1 MVGLYQEVM
10 NCGLHRPDEATN
22 IGRKK
27 DLNGTKALVTGSAGF
42 IGSHF
47 VEELVR
53 QGCKVRAFVRYNAQ
67 NDWGWLQTLPCL
79 KDIEIHAGDVR
90 DYDSVRDAV
99 RGVEFVFHLAAL
111 IGIPYSYISPLAYI
125 KTNVEGTYNLLQAAR
140 EEGVQ
145 RVVHTSTSEVYGTAR
160 YVPINEE
167 HPVQAQSPYAATKI
181 AADQLAL
188 SFHRSF
194 GLPVVVV
201 RPFNTFGPRQSARAV
216 IPTIITQL
224 VSGSRTIRLGNVSP
238 TRDFNYVRDTVS
250 GILAV
255 GLTDKAEGRV
265 VNIGSGRETSIKELI
280 EEIENVMGR
289 KIEIE
294 QEDVRIRPAHSEVER
309 LLCDNRQAFELAGWT
324 PRYTLEEGLRETI
337 QWFQENSYLYKP
349 GLYNI

>member
-1 MVGLYQEVM
+1 MILS
-10 NCGLHRPDEATN
+10 
-22 IGRKK
+22 
-27 DLNGTKALVTGSAGF
+27 KAKVLVTGAGGF
-42 IGSHF
+42 IGSHL

-53 QGCKVRAFVRYNAQ
+53 QGYNVRAFVRYNAR

-79 KDIEIHAGDVR
+79 KDIEIHTGDIR
-90 DYDSVRDAV
+90 DYDSVRNAV
-99 RGVEFVFHLAAL
+99 RGVEIIFHLAAL

-125 KTNVEGTYNLLQAAR
+125 KTNVEGTYNILQAAR

-167 HPVQAQSPYAATKI
+167 HPLQAQSPYAATKI
-181 AADQLAL
+181 AADQLVL

-216 IPTIITQL
+216 IPTIITQVL
-224 VSGSRTIRLGNVSP
+224 AGNQIIRLGNLSP

-250 GILAV
+250 GILTV
-255 GLTDKAEGRV
+255 GLSERTEGHV
-265 VNIGSGRETSIKELI
+265 VNIGSGRETSIKELVDQI
-280 EEIENVMGR
+280 GNIMGR
-289 KIEIE
+289 KIKIE
-294 QEDVRIRPAHSEVER
+294 QENARVRPARSEVER
-309 LLCDNRQAFELAGWT
+309 LMCDNRRAYELAGWT

-337 QWFQENSYLYKP
+337 QWFKENFYLYKP
-349 GLYNI
+349 DLYNV

>member
-1 MVGLYQEVM
+1 M
-10 NCGLHRPDEATN
+10 NYK
-22 IGRKK
+22 I
-27 DLNGTKALVTGSAGF
+27 LVTGSAGF
-42 IGSHF
+42 IGSHL

-53 QGCKVRAFVRYNAQ
+53 QGYKVKAFVRYNAR
-67 NDWGWLQTLPCL
+67 NDWGWLQTVPCL
-79 KDIEIHAGDVR
+79 KNIEIHTGDIR
-90 DYDSVRDAV
+90 DYDSVRNAV
-99 RGVEFVFHLAAL
+99 RGVEVIFHLAAL

-125 KTNVEGTYNLLQAAR
+125 KTNVESTYNILQAAR

-167 HPVQAQSPYAATKI
+167 HPLQAQSPYAATKI

-216 IPTIITQL
+216 IPTIITQVL
-224 VSGSRTIRLGNVSP
+224 AGNRTIRLGNLNP

-250 GILAV
+250 GMLAV
-255 GLTDKAEGRV
+255 GLSERTVGQV
-265 VNIGSGRETSIKELI
+265 VNIGSGRETSIKDLVEQ
-280 EEIENVMGR
+280 IENIMGR
-289 KIEIE
+289 EISIE
-294 QEDVRIRPAHSEVER
+294 QEDARVRPAPSEVDR
-309 LLCDNRQAFELAGWT
+309 LLCDNRRAYELAGWS

-337 QWFQENSYLYKP
+337 QWFRENLYLYKP
-349 GLYNI
+349 DLYNI

>member
-1 MVGLYQEVM
+1 MSYK
-10 NCGLHRPDEATN
+10 
-22 IGRKK
+22 I
-27 DLNGTKALVTGSAGF
+27 LVTGSAGF
-42 IGSHF
+42 IGSHL
-47 VEELVR
+47 VEELIR
-53 QGCKVRAFVRYNAQ
+53 QGYNVRAFVRYNAR
-67 NDWGWLQTLPCL
+67 NDWGWLQTVSCL
-79 KDIEIHAGDVR
+79 KNIEIYTGDIR
-90 DYDSVRDAV
+90 DYDSVRNAV
-99 RGVEFVFHLAAL
+99 RGVEVIFHLAAL

-125 KTNVEGTYNLLQAAR
+125 KTNIEGTYNVLQAAR

-167 HPVQAQSPYAATKI
+167 HPLQAQSPYAATKI

-216 IPTIITQL
+216 IPTIITQVL
-224 VSGSRTIRLGNVSP
+224 AGNRTIRLGNLSP

-255 GLTDKAEGRV
+255 GLSERTVGQV
-265 VNIGSGRETSIKELI
+265 VNIGSGRETSIKELV
-280 EEIENVMGR
+280 EQIENIIGR
-289 KIEIE
+289 EISIE
-294 QEDVRIRPAHSEVER
+294 QEDARVRPAPSEVDR
-309 LLCDNRQAFELAGWT
+309 LLCDNRRAYELAGWT

-337 QWFQENSYLYKP
+337 QWFREYLYSYKP
-349 GLYNI
+349 DLYNI